1 LSIISFHSLDH
12 LLHEYGY
19 LTIFLGIM
27 LEAVGLPLPGESLM
41 IAAAIYAATGHE
53 LNIFILVF
61 AAAVGAIAGEQIGY
75 GIGRWV
81 GLPAL
86 KRWGGRVGLTE
97 ERFELGRYLFQR
109 YGGRIVFFGRFVA
122 LLRTFAALLAGANQ
136 MPRRTF
142 LLWAAWP
149 GRVSTASGPICW
161 ATRRKGSVARWASRW
176 RWSGPPS

>member
-86 KRWGGRVGLTE
+86 KRWGGRGWPDRRT
-97 ERFELGRYLFQR
+97 
-109 YGGRIVFFGRFVA
+109 
-122 LLRTFAALLAGANQ
+122 LRTRALSVSALWRTDRVLRPLRGPAAHLRRLARG
-136 MPRRTF
+136 
-142 LLWAAWP
+142 
-149 GRVSTASGPICW
+149 G
-161 ATRRKGSVARWASRW
+161 
-176 RWSGPPS
+176 